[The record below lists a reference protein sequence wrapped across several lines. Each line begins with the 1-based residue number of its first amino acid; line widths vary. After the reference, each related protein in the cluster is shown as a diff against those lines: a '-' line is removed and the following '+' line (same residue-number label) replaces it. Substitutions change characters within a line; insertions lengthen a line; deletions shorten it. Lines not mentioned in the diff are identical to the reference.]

1 MKRLSLTIVCGISA
15 LFSISCTTNQ
25 NDDLALNKSA
35 MSSAAIQ
42 NIGMQTVAF
51 DISYEIPKGYR
62 IAFEVYGENPL
73 KISNGVVTKRSDITP
88 ILTGITNGEGKYN
101 LSRAVSEQM
110 KEIYVYSSFIGVPA
124 LLHGQISNGSVKPVA
139 LDLGEISPIAETA
152 ETRATSGYS
161 YQTIGTWNYL
171 GKPDYI
177 AQREDISYT
186 LLNAINQ
193 ALPEW
198 SAVSPGKYKQGDI
211 HVTQDAEISV
221 SMIHSGGIFN
231 DVLGYFT
238 YEGDINNVDPSS
250 IHEMIAFPL
259 AKVVPLLSSGLK
271 AGDMVQLKYYNP
283 KTKQLQ
289 NTFPKGVS
297 IGWVLRTNGYN
308 MLTRTINDGISRFYS
323 NPAWNPE
330 KTNKN
335 HTVLFKKDNFVAIGF
350 EDMPNEWMNGWIGDK
365 DCNDVLFHVSAYPES
380 AISYEA
386 DKLPDNSGDIENTD
400 ESDEIQ
406 PLSDIINIPDGCD
419 FMKDLLVASKSTLK
433 RTASPSDPSDSYGN
447 IVGAKDVLYIANLE
461 TMSNLLSNENSSVYR
476 TFVKTTNNNAETKAA
491 EAKKIFV
498 KTTVRGMT
506 ISIDGSDYDGAETR
520 AGSSPETNVKKIL
533 LQAISSLKDKLQGNE
548 AICIIIDME
557 FDPVSDEELLNTLPI
572 GPYTLYIG
580 SDNDE

>member
-51 DISYEIPKGYR
+51 DISYEVPKGYR

-73 KISNGVVTKRSDITP
+73 KMSNGVVTKKSDITP

-101 LSRAVSEQM
+101 MSRVVSEQM
-110 KEIYVYSSFIGVPA
+110 REVYVYTSFIGVPT
-124 LLHGQISNGSVKPVA
+124 LLHGLISNGSVKPVA

-152 ETRATSGYS
+152 ETRATSGDP

-177 AQREDISYT
+177 SQKETISYT
-186 LLNAINQ
+186 LLNAVNQ

-198 SAVSPGKYKQGDI
+198 SAVSPNEYKQGDI
-211 HVTQDAEISV
+211 HVTQDAEIRV

-238 YEGDINNVDPSS
+238 YEGDIKDVDPSS

-259 AKVVPLLSSGLK
+259 AKVIPLLSSGLK

-283 KTKQLQ
+283 KTEQLQ

-400 ESDEIQ
+400 ESNEIQ

-419 FMKDLLVASKSTLK
+419 FMKDLLVASESTLK
-433 RTASPSDPSDSYGN
+433 RTASPSDPSNSYGN

-476 TFVKTTNNNAETKAA
+476 TFVKTTSSNAETKAV

-506 ISIDGSDYDGAETR
+506 ISIDGSDYDGAETK
-520 AGSSPETNVKKIL
+520 AGLSTETNVKKIL

-557 FDPVSDEELLNTLPI
+557 FDPVSDEEFLDILPA

-580 SDNDE
+580 SENDQ

>member
-1 MKRLSLTIVCGISA
+1 MKRLSLTIVCGILA

-25 NDDLALNKSA
+25 NDDLALDKSA
-35 MSSAAIQ
+35 TSSAAIQ

-51 DISYEIPKGYR
+51 DISYEVPKGYR

-73 KISNGVVTKRSDITP
+73 KMSNGVVTKKSDITP

-101 LSRAVSEQM
+101 MSRVVSEQM
-110 KEIYVYSSFIGVPA
+110 REVYVYTSFIGVPT
-124 LLHGQISNGSVKPVA
+124 LLHGLISNGSVKPVA

-152 ETRATSGYS
+152 ETRATSGDP

-177 AQREDISYT
+177 SQKETISYT
-186 LLNAINQ
+186 LLNAVNQ

-198 SAVSPGKYKQGDI
+198 SAVSPNEYKQGDI
-211 HVTQDAEISV
+211 HVTQDAEIRV

-238 YEGDINNVDPSS
+238 YEGDIKDVDPSS

-259 AKVVPLLSSGLK
+259 AKVIPLLSSGLK

-283 KTKQLQ
+283 KTEQLQ

-400 ESDEIQ
+400 ESNEIQ

-419 FMKDLLVASKSTLK
+419 FMKDLLVASESTLK
-433 RTASPSDPSDSYGN
+433 RTASPSDPSNSYGN

-476 TFVKTTNNNAETKAA
+476 TFVKTTSSNAETKAV

-506 ISIDGSDYDGAETR
+506 ISIDGSDYDGAETK
-520 AGSSPETNVKKIL
+520 AGLSTETNVKKIL

-557 FDPVSDEELLNTLPI
+557 FDPVSDEEFLDILPA

-580 SDNDE
+580 SENDQ